1 METDEAE
8 VVMENTVARGTSKD
22 TVGHKTMVETKGQP
36 AEPNT
41 MAIKTKL
48 HSKTK
53 WEAAP

>member
-8 VVMENTVARGTSKD
+8 VVMENTVTRGTSKD